1 MSIYEYD
8 EEKVMRMLR
17 EEAREDGYNSG
28 YDSGYH
34 NALKNVIQNAIK
46 AYQRS
51 NTPPDEF
58 ISNLQAI
65 FELSQEEAR
74 EYLENFKSEALNK

>member
-51 NTPPDEF
+51 NTPPDEI

-74 EYLENFKSEALNK
+74 EYLENFKSEAQNK